1 MHVAVLGAGVVGV
14 ATAYNLARDGH
25 DVTVI
30 DREAEPAMGCSH
42 ANAGL
47 INGHTAVPWSAPGIP
62 TMVLKEFWR
71 DDAPYRVRLR
81 ADPAM
86 VLWIARFFG
95 NCTTTRMREI
105 KARLRRLSSYSLDLL
120 QTLRDAENIAYDAQ
134 TNGLIYLYRDPGA
147 LDGAQQVATSG
158 GDPRAHPTRLSLEE
172 TLEREPSLRRTMC
185 RYAGALLYDKDET
198 GDARLFTVEL
208 TRAAVQHGARF
219 LFGQQVTA
227 IRTAGNQVCG
237 VAMADGDLDADAVV
251 VAAGIGSARLLRPFG
266 IRLPMYPVKGYS
278 ATVEVHEPDALPR
291 HALQD
296 VQRKITMTPLG
307 SRLRAAG
314 TAELAGHN
322 ATVDARRAGVLHTHM
337 RAMLPDAA
345 GDAVPTYWAGLRPMT
360 PDSLPILG
368 ATPVDGLWLNT
379 GHGSLGWT
387 MACGSGRVIADLV
400 AGKPS
405 PINLDGLSLR

>member
-1 MHVAVLGAGVVGV
+1 MHVVVLGAGVVGV

-30 DREAEPAMGCSH
+30 EREAGPAMGCSH

-62 TMVLKEFWR
+62 AMVLKEFWR

-86 VLWIARFFG
+86 ALWIARFFG
-95 NCTTTRMREI
+95 NCTPARTREI
-105 KARLRRLSSYSLDLL
+105 KARLRRLSTYSFERL
-120 QTLRDAENIAYDAQ
+120 QALRAAENIDYDAQ
-134 TNGLIYLYRDPGA
+134 TNGLIYLYRDPDALGA
-147 LDGAQQVATSG
+147 AQQAAAAGS
-158 GDPRAHPTRLSLEE
+158 DPRAHPIRLSLEE
-172 TLEREPSLRRTMC
+172 TLEREPALRRTTC

-198 GDARLFTVEL
+198 GDARLFTEGL
-208 TRAAVQHGARF
+208 SRAAVQRGARF
-219 LFGQQVTA
+219 LFGQPVTA
-227 IRTAGNQVCG
+227 IRTEGNKVCG
-237 VAMADGDLDADAVV
+237 VGMAEGDLDADAVV
-251 VAAGIGSARLLRPFG
+251 VAAGTGSARLLGPFG
-266 IRLPMYPVKGYS
+266 VRLPVYPVKGYS
-278 ATVEVHEPDALPR
+278 ATVEAGDRSTLPR

-322 ATVDARRAGVLHTHM
+322 TTIDARRAGVLHTHM